1 MNDKMNKIKDFQE
14 SFNDTEYTGI
24 FGAIESVGGLDLF
37 TTEMAGYLDSL
48 YKLERGNKWCS
59 PVAND
64 VMEAGGEFD
73 HTTIAKTILELYT
86 VQWHKYLAYLKAEY
100 NPVENYDRYSDITV
114 KGSNSSSGTNNT
126 TEKTSAFNSQDLK
139 ETGKTENT
147 NGSSGSSENKTEE
160 HEHGRIGYREEVAS
174 ASSLMEADSKFWLKF
189 NYYKILFDDVDRV
202 LALSTY

>member
-1 MNDKMNKIKDFQE
+1 MSDKMNRIKDFQD
-14 SFNDTEYTGI
+14 SFEGTEYTGI
-24 FGAIESVGGLDLF
+24 FGAINNVGGVDLF
-37 TTEMAGYLDSL
+37 TLEMSEYLDKL

-73 HTTIAKTILELYT
+73 HTEIAKTIYNLYT
-86 VQWHKYLAYLKAEY
+86 VQWHKYLAYLKAQY
-100 NPVENYDRYSDITV
+100 DPVENYDRYSDITV

-126 TEKTSAFNSQDLK
+126 TEKTSAFNSSDLK

-147 NGSSGSSENKTEE
+147 NGSSGSSENKTIE
-160 HEHGRIGYREEVAS
+160 HTHGNIGVTTAAQMLEG
-174 ASSLMEADSKFWLKF
+174 DSKFWLKF